1 MERCHREFCS
11 VFFSFLFFSFFS
23 LSFFLFSPSGNHCM
37 ALDFG
42 WTGTWLQG
50 AKWVSETCVFSQ
62 PVWVRFHGGQHGPV
76 GYRREAD
83 F

>member
-1 MERCHREFCS
+1 MERCHRQFCS
-11 VFFSFLFFSFFS
+11 VSLLFF
-23 LSFFLFSPSGNHCM
+23 FFLLFLPFFLLSSPSGNHCM

>member
-1 MERCHREFCS
+1 
-11 VFFSFLFFSFFS
+11 
-23 LSFFLFSPSGNHCM
+23 M